1 MHARRSH
8 TRLPMQLPR
17 LMLPGEAGGPD
28 FASGGTAL
36 AAGADPPKQHCRDRQ
51 AAHSI
56 AGGAPSTSSRK
67 RFGWAGRTQLPE
79 RGRGKGRSPHVLH
92 HHQMRGTMLQVLLL
106 CFVDEPLRVCILA
119 PGYQYDKEIRLPPPA
134 CSTLTPPAARTSPPP
149 PPSAATTLLGCTA
162 PTAQSQG

>member
-51 AAHSI
+51 AAHSV
-56 AGGAPSTSSRK
+56 AGGAP
-67 RFGWAGRTQLPE
+67 QP
-79 RGRGKGRSPHVLH
+79 V
-92 HHQMRGTMLQVLLL
+92 
-106 CFVDEPLRVCILA
+106 
-119 PGYQYDKEIRLPPPA
+119 
-134 CSTLTPPAARTSPPP
+134 AARGLDGLAAL
-149 PPSAATTLLGCTA
+149 SAA
-162 PTAQSQG
+162 